1 MSTFGE
7 FVVAQRFER
16 VKIGDALTGH
26 GRFFAARWPT

>member
-7 FVVAQRFER
+7 FVVAQRLER

-26 GRFFAARWPT
+26 AHFFAARRPT